1 MKPASR
7 TASADH
13 FPHAESDSVSKYL
26 HRCHR
31 IHACTLLPYS
41 TTFLPDPS
49 LSNKPGSHKSQL
61 LRSALQPLF
70 AIASDIHFFQRHNRC
85 VLHLS
90 SIYKGCKTSIV
101 LTSTI
106 NSSQHIYIDKRT
118 ITQSIEPP
126 PPATMPA
133 ATENSEKKEKPLHE
147 FVLHDPQP
155 LTPSSN

>member
-1 MKPASR
+1 MKQKMKPASR
-7 TASADH
+7 TASADR
-13 FPHAESDSVSKYL
+13 FPYAESDSVEDL

-31 IHACTLLPYS
+31 IHACTL
-41 TTFLPDPS
+41 FHNDVHIILPDPS
-49 LSNKPGSHKSQL
+49 LSNKPGSHKSQV
-61 LRSALQPLF
+61 LRSALQPLS
-70 AIASDIHFFQRHNRC
+70 AIASDIHFFQHHNRC

-101 LTSTI
+101 LTSII
-106 NSSQHIYIDKRT
+106 NSSQHIDIAKRL

-147 FVLHDPQP
+147 SVLHHP
-155 LTPSSN
+155 